1 MSSNNSD
8 HILEQDSRRIKAL
21 LNGDIKTLQ
30 SLVHPDLIYTH
41 SSARQDTYDSY
52 IQGIASGNT
61 TYRSI
66 ERAEVRTLSVP
77 CGWILDGQVE
87 LEVVISG
94 VEKKMRNRFLAFWL
108 CQNNE
113 TRLLS
118 WASTKMS

>member
-8 HILEQDSRRIKAL
+8 HVLELDSRRIKAL
-21 LNGDIKTLQ
+21 LNRDMETLQ

-52 IQGIASGNT
+52 IEGIASGNT

-66 ERAEVRTLSVP
+66 ERSEVRTLSVP

-87 LEVVISG
+87 LDVVISG
-94 VEKKMRNRFLAFWL
+94 IEKKMRNRFLAFWL

-113 TRLLS
+113 IRLLS